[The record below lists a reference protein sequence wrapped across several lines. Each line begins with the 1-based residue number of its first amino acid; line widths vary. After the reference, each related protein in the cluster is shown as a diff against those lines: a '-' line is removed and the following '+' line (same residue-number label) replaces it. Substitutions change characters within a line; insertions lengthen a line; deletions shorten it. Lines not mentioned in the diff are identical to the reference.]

1 MTQIECKDC
10 PHRKH
15 YNDGHWSTELCD
27 HPRAPGVYENHIKG
41 HAYDNTLVTPEWCP
55 KRNSECVLQT
65 ITDTETLEVENRMMR
80 ERNERLEAECVTLK
94 EERDVAIRAYRELL
108 VFNKQTGVTK

>member
-1 MTQIECKDC
+1 MIECKDC

-41 HAYDNTLVTPEWCP
+41 RAYNNTLVTPDWCP
-55 KRNSECVLQT
+55 KRLGL
-65 ITDTETLEVENRMMR
+65 IG
-80 ERNERLEAECVTLK
+80 RL
-94 EERDVAIRAYRELL
+94 VA
-108 VFNKQTGVTK
+108 VFNKEKK